1 MEEGVALA
9 EFRITGLGAEI
20 AVRAVD
26 GLTFK
31 AWAEYKGAD
40 RIALV
45 AVGAGSIGVRKLHGT
60 GLVGLE

>member
-1 MEEGVALA
+1 MEEGVAFA
-9 EFRITGLGAEI
+9 EFRGTDLGAEI

-26 GLTFK
+26 GLTLK
-31 AWAEYKGAD
+31 TRSQDKRANGVAP
-40 RIALV
+40 V